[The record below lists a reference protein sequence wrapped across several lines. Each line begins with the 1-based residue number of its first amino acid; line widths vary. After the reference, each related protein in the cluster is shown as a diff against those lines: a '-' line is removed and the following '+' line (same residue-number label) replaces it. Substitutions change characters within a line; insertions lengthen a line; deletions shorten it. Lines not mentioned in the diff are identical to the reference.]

1 MKAFVT
7 GGTGFIGSHLVDAL
21 LKYGHEVRCLVRKNE
36 KWLHGLNYHQIRG
49 DLHDLIALKNGMEGS
64 DIIFHLGAIV
74 KAKNKSEFTYAN
86 VEATENVLR
95 LARKAGVPKLVL
107 LSSLAAAGPSFNRP
121 VTETDPMM
129 PVSIYGESKK
139 EMELMAQKLAGP
151 EISVTI
157 IRPPAVYGPREE
169 QIYTFFKTAA
179 RGLCTIIGDGKST
192 RISLVHV
199 DDVVRGLLLAADQQT
214 QGVNTYFISSEE
226 TYTWH
231 QIRDV
236 TAEALGRKLFT
247 VHIPPD
253 MVKKI
258 AGVVESTASFFGQY
272 PVINREKAKE
282 LVLEWT
288 CSVDKAKKELGYRQD
303 VSLREGIHNTISWYR
318 KHNWI

>member
-1 MKAFVT
+1 MKAFIT
-7 GGTGFIGSHLVDAL
+7 GGTGFIGSHLADTLASE
-21 LKYGHEVRCLVRKNE
+21 GHEVRCLVRKNE
-36 KWLHGLNYHQIRG
+36 KWLQGLDYTRIHG
-49 DLHDLIALKNGMEGS
+49 DLHDLVALGKGMEGV
-64 DIIFHLGAIV
+64 DVIYHLAAVV
-74 KAKNKSEFTYAN
+74 KAKKKSEFTYSN

-95 LARKAGVPKLVL
+95 LAMKARVPKIII

-121 VTETDPMM
+121 VNETDPLK
-129 PVSIYGESKK
+129 PVSMYGESKK
-139 EMELMAQKLAGP
+139 EMELMVNKLAGDK
-151 EISVTI
+151 ISVTI

-192 RISLVHV
+192 RISFVHV
-199 DDVVRGLLLAADQQT
+199 MDVVRGMMLASEHQNP
-214 QGVNTYFISSEE
+214 GVNTYFISSEE

-231 QIRDV
+231 QIRDA
-236 TAEALGRKLFT
+236 TSEALGRKLYT
-247 VHIPPD
+247 VHISPD

-258 AGVVESTASFFGQY
+258 AGTIESAASFFGRY
-272 PVINREKAKE
+272 PVINREKANE

-288 CSVDKAKKELGYRQD
+288 CSVDKAREELGYRQE